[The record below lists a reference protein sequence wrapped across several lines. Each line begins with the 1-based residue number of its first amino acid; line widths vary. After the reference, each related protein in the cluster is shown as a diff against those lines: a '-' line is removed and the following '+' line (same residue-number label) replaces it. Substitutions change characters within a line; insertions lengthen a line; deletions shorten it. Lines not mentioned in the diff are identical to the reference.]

1 MPKNSTKFVPQ
12 GDRHRKGFALLL
24 ALALMSLVF
33 LLVVTLIT
41 YVGAELRLTELRKQ
55 KVLAAGNARMGLMVA
70 IGELQKH
77 AGLDTRLTG
86 TASLLDYDPNTP
98 ELDNVANPYWT
109 GVWKRQSAPPLSPK
123 NLESSS
129 IAPKVDKNGNLLGPP
144 PDVMYDSEFDEH
156 PANEVAWLVSGNEGK
171 NFQGKRRHQWL
182 HEEQNFPDGVANETD
197 DEYRNRV
204 RQDKDADGKPD
215 YFHPVFDDVPD
226 PDSSGSESVWLVNDS
241 VLDPENIDPIL
252 YGKIKVMKTD
262 MTLDHSRLIVP
273 SNSSPSGSPSSPPTS
288 APNNQKPAG
297 AYAYWVGDEGVKTKA
312 NIVNPHKDAD
322 ISSNYGATESN
333 LIVSPEPNL
342 KDGHDLAVD
351 PAYDENRKKVINLT
365 QVNNL
370 SPTYARQGKFTG
382 SDDQQ
387 LKYRFH
393 TLTTHSAGVL
403 SDVSRGGLKRDLTGY
418 FGKPDVEWTLQVNPD
433 GTKIKGD
440 GKMNELPLFHEQVH
454 YLKEFAA
461 GTDKANFW
469 RYGTDAPIDSK
480 NGFMFGPMWN
490 VLRDYYKL
498 YEHFSGNDPYGMSVP
513 PEAPDRFPQRVGDH
527 FVTFDSRPGNKGGSS
542 GNTMQPYLRHHP
554 KFSQYRPNS
563 YNMAHQREEPSNHPI
578 GPVLVEL
585 QHRQIIYTAQT
596 GGGHVLRL
604 AIMPTFALWNP
615 YNVKLSAAR
624 YQMEYEIKGCTIAA
638 YNTKE
643 REVFY
648 KWRIHSQRSS
658 PRHPDPRFVNHVFR
672 NREIDKNG
680 NYYGFWGLDRYN
692 WGDPNSGE
700 PYMDINLNSRYDPGE
715 PFNDKNGNG
724 HHDGGGG
731 HNDEWWTVQNRLWHA
746 DMSQKWGNGDDHNGS
761 DWLAVGDG
769 LQPGSKAASDNFL
782 NFRRRNEAGTFPTF
796 MPYVDDRNGVQHFH
810 PYQIDPHAR
819 RSGRPPLKLQTEA
832 ISFEPG
838 QKLLFCIEPGPKRY
852 QPGTIINM
860 VNHHGSSPLRHVYFE
875 GDASR
880 FSIPGNDPITI
891 RHIVHGAAG
900 FNRNSIEQSH
910 NAIISQPQTIA
921 KGTVLYLMDG
931 SVRRPLQKVNKE
943 FGSHHRIW
951 REDYRRAN
959 DLAQGKLG
967 QRIVSGDGLGYRIR
981 RRLSTT
987 SQRIVFHEFNPRAL
1001 VDSYQDGSGDLW
1013 QVNSFSSRGDHRK
1026 GLLGNRKMGEGEHVE
1041 FYTRYQFDGNSS
1053 QEWAMKQTGQFR
1065 NVSNWNTGP
1074 SGTKFAMP
1082 DIPTPDRAGRYYGHM
1097 GHSHNMSSPANLPT
1111 TPRLALFDVPRQPM
1125 LSIAQFQHANL
1136 SWYSHSPAYVVG
1148 NSYATGQ
1155 VARYKKW
1162 GRVSR
1167 IIWQPEAP
1175 ESPRNYMD
1183 RNKDPTGS
1191 LFNHAHG
1198 DRSGWWWDTRNYDD
1212 GMGVLRD
1219 TNSEVEHQNITIDQ
1233 SVYANETLFDGYYFS
1248 SVPTVEVD
1256 SSFSQREIDDNTPLR
1271 NGRLLYYRDKGQ
1283 SPEISELRAPE
1294 TANANLLVNGMFNIN
1309 STSVAA
1315 WMAQLASLSGKTAKM
1330 LDVQDQ
1336 HMLSGSAGSSQT
1348 INFSAGKFPFLRHT
1362 APFGEEI
1369 PPASQGANPNDDY
1382 WTGYVA
1388 LNKDQLRLLAE
1399 KMVTEVKSRGPF
1411 LSLADFINRRIT
1423 KSPEVPGK
1431 PGHHYDLRALKAN
1444 IWPAETP
1451 ETEAGFRGTIQAAI
1465 ANAEFN
1471 HAPVTETITR
1481 AINHDNMGGKTD
1493 FSFPRSVFGDQV
1505 SNRNELIGNPY
1516 WGRGIWMFENNN
1528 QYWDHR
1534 SFDGLGSN
1542 RDIRK
1547 LRTVYKDAYDF
1558 GEAPDNLQAI
1568 ENSTTA
1574 AMMPGWLTQGDVLTP
1589 LAPVISPR
1597 SDTFIIRTYGE
1608 PDEETGIKRFC
1619 EAVVQ
1624 RIPDYVIN
1632 EKDASFEQ
1640 RSSTPTVGDP
1650 AHHRPREPFDDWNGD
1665 GKWTDGEPWLD
1676 LNQNSPNTSK
1686 LNRAQGNEEEEPDL
1700 PGWNTDREILNLTN
1714 RKFGRKFRIIKFRWL
1729 TEEEV

>member
-1 MPKNSTKFVPQ
+1 MPTNHTKPVK
-12 GDRHRKGFALLL
+12 RAHNNRRGFALVL

-41 YVGAELRLTELRKQ
+41 QVGAELRLTELRKQ

-77 AGLDTRLTG
+77 AGLDTRSTG
-86 TASLLDYDPNTP
+86 TASLLDDDPSTP
-98 ELDNVANPYWT
+98 ELEKVANPYWT
-109 GVWKRQSAPPLSPK
+109 GIWKRQSAPPLSPK

-129 IAPKVDKNGNLLGPP
+129 MAPKVDKDGNLLGDP
-144 PDVMYDSEFDEH
+144 PDVMYDSEFDDH

-171 NFQGKRRHQWL
+171 KFQGKRRHQWL
-182 HEEQNFPDGVANETD
+182 HDDDETD
-197 DEYRNRV
+197 DQYRSRI
-204 RQDKDADGKPD
+204 REDKDSDGKPD

-226 PDSSGSESVWLVNDS
+226 PDSSGSESVWIVNNS
-241 VLDPENIDPIL
+241 VLDPENIDPVL
-252 YGKIKVMKTD
+252 YGKVKVMKTE
-262 MTLDHSRLIVP
+262 MTLDHSQIVPP
-273 SNSSPSGSPSSPPTS
+273 SNSSPTGSPGSPPIS
-288 APNNQKPAG
+288 SPNNQRSAG

-312 NIVNPHKDAD
+312 NVVNPHKDAD
-322 ISSNYGATESN
+322 ISSNYGAAESN

-342 KDGHDLAVD
+342 KDGHDLVVD
-351 PAYDENRKKVINLT
+351 PAYDENRRKVINLT
-365 QVNNL
+365 DIDNL
-370 SPTYARQGKFTG
+370 SPTYAGQGQLTG
-382 SDDQQ
+382 SDDEQ

-393 TLTTHSAGVL
+393 TLTTHSAGIL
-403 SDVSRGGLKRDLTGY
+403 SDVSHGGLKRDLTGY
-418 FGKPDVEWTLQVNPD
+418 FGKPDDDWTLIRNPD
-433 GTKIKGD
+433 GTNIKGD
-440 GKMNELPLFHEQVH
+440 GEMNELPLFHEQVH

-469 RYGTDAPIDSK
+469 RYGNDAPIDSK

-554 KFSQYRPNS
+554 KFSQYGPNS
-563 YNMAHQREEPSNHPI
+563 YNMAHRREEPSNHPI

-585 QHRQIIYTAQT
+585 QHRQIIYTAQAGT
-596 GGGHVLRL
+596 DSTLRL

-624 YQMEYEIKGCTIAA
+624 YQMEYKMRDCTIAA

-643 REVFY
+643 REIFY
-648 KWRIHSQRSS
+648 KWSIHSQRNAALHPN
-658 PRHPDPRFVNHVFR
+658 PRYTIH
-672 NREIDKNG
+672 RERARDIDKNG
-680 NYYGFWGLDRYN
+680 NYYGFWGLDQYN
-692 WGDPNSGE
+692 WGDPHAGGE
-700 PYMDINLNSRYDPGE
+700 PYMDINLNSRFDPGE
-715 PFNDKNGNG
+715 PFEDKNGNG
-724 HHDGGGG
+724 SHDGGGG
-731 HNDEWWTVQNRLWHA
+731 ANDEWRTVEHRLWHE
-746 DMSQKWGNGDDHNGS
+746 DMSRRYGNKDDLNGS
-761 DWLAVGDG
+761 DWITNVVRNELM
-769 LQPGSKAASDNFL
+769 PGPLNKAISDNFL
-782 NFRRRNEAGTFPTF
+782 DFRTRNEPGTFPTF
-796 MPYVDDRNGVQHFH
+796 MPYVDNQNRVQHFQ
-810 PYQIDPHAR
+810 PYRSDPTE
-819 RSGRPPLKLQTEA
+819 GGGGNPNLPLKLLTEL

-838 QKLLFCIEPGPKRY
+838 QKLLFCVEPGPNRY
-852 QPGTIINM
+852 QPGTTINM
-860 VNHHGSSPLRHVYFE
+860 VNHHGSSPLHHVYFE

-891 RHIVHGAAG
+891 RHVAHGAEG
-900 FNRNSIEQSH
+900 FNRGDSEQSH
-910 NAIISQPQTIA
+910 NAIISQPQLLA
-921 KGTVLYLMDG
+921 KGIVLYLMDG

-943 FGSHHRIW
+943 FGGDIQLW
-951 REDYRRAN
+951 RDDNRQAN
-959 DLAQGKLG
+959 DLAQSKLP
-967 QRIVSGDGLGYRIR
+967 QRIASGEGLGYRIR
-981 RRLSTT
+981 RKISTT

-1013 QVNSFSSRGDHRK
+1013 QVDSFHRR
-1026 GLLGNRKMGEGEHVE
+1026 GNRQPLLNRQHVE
-1041 FYTRYQFDGNSS
+1041 FYTRYQFDGNST
-1053 QEWAMKQTGQFR
+1053 QEWLLSESGQFR
-1065 NVSNWNTGP
+1065 NVSNWDIAATGN
-1074 SGTKFAMP
+1074 KFAIP
-1082 DIPTPDRAGRYYGHM
+1082 DVPTPDAGRYYGHL
-1097 GHSHNMSSPANLPT
+1097 GHSHSMSSPANLPT

-1136 SWYSHSPAYVVG
+1136 SWYSHSPAYIVG

-1183 RNKDPTGS
+1183 RSKPPIGS
-1191 LFNHAHG
+1191 EFNHVYG
-1198 DRSGWWWDTRNYDD
+1198 IISDWWWDSRNYDH

-1219 TNSEVEHQNITIDQ
+1219 AHSEVEHQNVTIDQ

-1248 SVPTVEVD
+1248 SVPTEEVD

-1369 PPASQGANPNDDY
+1369 PPASQGADPNDDY
-1382 WTGYVA
+1382 WTGYVV

-1399 KMVTEVKSRGPF
+1399 KMVTEVKIRGPF

-1431 PGHHYDLRALKAN
+1431 PGHHYDLRSLKAN

-1465 ANAEFN
+1465 ANAGFN
-1471 HAPVTETITR
+1471 NAPVSETITR
-1481 AINHDNMGGKTD
+1481 AINHDNMGGTTD
-1493 FSFPRSVFGDQV
+1493 FSFRRSIFGEQV

-1516 WGRGIWMFENNN
+1516 WGRGIWMYENDKK
-1528 QYWDHR
+1528 YYDGR
-1534 SFDGLGSN
+1534 SFDGLGAT
-1542 RDIRK
+1542 RDRKK

-1568 ENSTTA
+1568 ESSTTA

-1608 PDEETGIKRFC
+1608 PDEETGIKRYC

-1632 EKDASFEQ
+1632 GQDASFEQ
-1640 RSSTPTVGDP
+1640 RSSIPTPGDP

-1665 GKWTDGEPWLD
+1665 GIWTDGEPWLD

-1686 LNRAQGNEEEEPDL
+1686 LLRAQGNEEEEPDL
-1700 PGWNTDREILNLTN
+1700 PDTGWNSDREILNLTN
-1714 RKFGRKFRIIKFRWL
+1714 RKFGRKFRIVKFRWL

>member
-1 MPKNSTKFVPQ
+1 
-12 GDRHRKGFALLL
+12 
-24 ALALMSLVF
+24 MSLVF

-41 YVGAELRLTELRKQ
+41 QVGAELRLTELRKQ

-77 AGLDTRLTG
+77 AGLDTRSTG
-86 TASLLDYDPNTP
+86 TASLLDDDPSTP
-98 ELDNVANPYWT
+98 ELEKVANPYWT
-109 GVWKRQSAPPLSPK
+109 GIWKRQSAPPLSPK

-129 IAPKVDKNGNLLGPP
+129 MAPKVDKDGNLLGDP
-144 PDVMYDSEFDEH
+144 PDVMYDSEFDDH

-171 NFQGKRRHQWL
+171 KFQGKRRHQWL
-182 HEEQNFPDGVANETD
+182 HDDDETD
-197 DEYRNRV
+197 DQYRSRI
-204 RQDKDADGKPD
+204 REDKDSDGKPD

-226 PDSSGSESVWLVNDS
+226 PDSSGSESVWIVNNS
-241 VLDPENIDPIL
+241 VLDPENIDPVL
-252 YGKIKVMKTD
+252 YGKVKVMKTE
-262 MTLDHSRLIVP
+262 MTLDHSQIVPP
-273 SNSSPSGSPSSPPTS
+273 SNSSPTGSPGSPPTS
-288 APNNQKPAG
+288 SPNNQRSAG

-312 NIVNPHKDAD
+312 NVVNPHKDAD
-322 ISSNYGATESN
+322 ISSNYGAAESN

-342 KDGHDLAVD
+342 KDGHDLVVD
-351 PAYDENRKKVINLT
+351 PAYDENRRKVINLT
-365 QVNNL
+365 DIDNL
-370 SPTYARQGKFTG
+370 SPTYAGQGQLTG
-382 SDDQQ
+382 SDDEQ

-393 TLTTHSAGVL
+393 TLTTHSAGIL
-403 SDVSRGGLKRDLTGY
+403 SDVSHGGLKRDLTGY
-418 FGKPDVEWTLQVNPD
+418 FGKPDDDWTLIRNPD
-433 GTKIKGD
+433 GTNIKGD
-440 GKMNELPLFHEQVH
+440 GEMNELPLFHEQVH

-469 RYGTDAPIDSK
+469 RYGNDAPIDSK

-554 KFSQYRPNS
+554 KFSQYGPNS
-563 YNMAHQREEPSNHPI
+563 YNMAHRREEPSNHPI

-585 QHRQIIYTAQT
+585 QHRQIIYTAQAGT
-596 GGGHVLRL
+596 DSTLRL

-624 YQMEYEIKGCTIAA
+624 YQMEYKMRDCTIAA

-643 REVFY
+643 REIFY
-648 KWRIHSQRSS
+648 KWSIHSQRNAALHPN
-658 PRHPDPRFVNHVFR
+658 PRYTIH
-672 NREIDKNG
+672 RERARDIDKNG

-692 WGDPNSGE
+692 WGDPHAGGE
-700 PYMDINLNSRYDPGE
+700 PYMDINLNSRFDPGE
-715 PFNDKNGNG
+715 PFEDKNGNG
-724 HHDGGGG
+724 SHDGGGG
-731 HNDEWWTVQNRLWHA
+731 ANDEWRTVEHRLWHE
-746 DMSQKWGNGDDHNGS
+746 DMSRRYGNKDDLNGS
-761 DWLAVGDG
+761 DWITNVVRNELM
-769 LQPGSKAASDNFL
+769 PGPLNKAISDNFL
-782 NFRRRNEAGTFPTF
+782 DFRTRNEPGTFPTF
-796 MPYVDDRNGVQHFH
+796 MPYVDNQNRVQHFQ
-810 PYQIDPHAR
+810 PYRSDPTE
-819 RSGRPPLKLQTEA
+819 GGGGNPNLPLKLLTEL

-838 QKLLFCIEPGPKRY
+838 QKLLFCVEPGPNRY
-852 QPGTIINM
+852 QPGTTINM
-860 VNHHGSSPLRHVYFE
+860 VNHHGSSPLHHVYFE

-891 RHIVHGAAG
+891 RHVAHGAEG
-900 FNRNSIEQSH
+900 FNRGDSEQSH
-910 NAIISQPQTIA
+910 NAIISQPQLLA
-921 KGTVLYLMDG
+921 KGIVLYLMDG

-943 FGSHHRIW
+943 FGGDIQLW
-951 REDYRRAN
+951 RDDYRQAN
-959 DLAQGKLG
+959 DLAQSKLP
-967 QRIVSGDGLGYRIR
+967 QRIASGEGLGYRIR
-981 RRLSTT
+981 RKISTT

-1013 QVNSFSSRGDHRK
+1013 QVDSFHRR
-1026 GLLGNRKMGEGEHVE
+1026 GNRQPLLNRQHVE
-1041 FYTRYQFDGNSS
+1041 FYTRYQFDGNST
-1053 QEWAMKQTGQFR
+1053 QEWLLSESGQFR
-1065 NVSNWNTGP
+1065 NVSNWDIAATGN
-1074 SGTKFAMP
+1074 KFAIP
-1082 DIPTPDRAGRYYGHM
+1082 DVPTPDAGRYYGHL
-1097 GHSHNMSSPANLPT
+1097 GHSHSMSSPANLPT

-1136 SWYSHSPAYVVG
+1136 SWYSHSPAYIVG

-1183 RNKDPTGS
+1183 RSKPPIGS
-1191 LFNHAHG
+1191 EFNHVYG
-1198 DRSGWWWDTRNYDD
+1198 IISDWWWDSRNYDH

-1219 TNSEVEHQNITIDQ
+1219 AHSEVEHQNVTIDQ

-1248 SVPTVEVD
+1248 SVPTEEVD

-1369 PPASQGANPNDDY
+1369 PPASQGADPNDDY
-1382 WTGYVA
+1382 WTGYVV

-1399 KMVTEVKSRGPF
+1399 KMVTEVKIRGPF

-1431 PGHHYDLRALKAN
+1431 PGHHYDLRSLKAN

-1465 ANAEFN
+1465 ANAGFN
-1471 HAPVTETITR
+1471 NAPVSETITR
-1481 AINHDNMGGKTD
+1481 AINHDNMGGTTD
-1493 FSFPRSVFGDQV
+1493 FSFRRSIFGEQV

-1516 WGRGIWMFENNN
+1516 WGRGIWMYENDKK
-1528 QYWDHR
+1528 YYDGR
-1534 SFDGLGSN
+1534 SFDGLGAT
-1542 RDIRK
+1542 RDRKK

-1568 ENSTTA
+1568 ESSTTA

-1608 PDEETGIKRFC
+1608 PDEETGIKRYC

-1632 EKDASFEQ
+1632 GQDASFEQ
-1640 RSSTPTVGDP
+1640 RSSIPTPGDP
-1650 AHHRPREPFDDWNGD
+1650 AHHRPTEPFDDWNGD
-1665 GKWTDGEPWLD
+1665 GIWTDGEPWLD

-1686 LNRAQGNEEEEPDL
+1686 LLRAQGNEEEEPDL
-1700 PGWNTDREILNLTN
+1700 PDTGWNSDREILNLTN
-1714 RKFGRKFRIIKFRWL
+1714 RKFGRKFRIVKFRWL

>member
-1 MPKNSTKFVPQ
+1 LPTNHIKPVKRGHNN
-12 GDRHRKGFALLL
+12 RRGFALVL

-41 YVGAELRLTELRKQ
+41 QVGAELRLTELRKQ

-77 AGLDTRLTG
+77 AGLDTRSTG
-86 TASLLDYDPNTP
+86 TASLLDDDPSTP
-98 ELDNVANPYWT
+98 ELEKVANPYWT
-109 GVWKRQSAPPLSPK
+109 GIWKRQSAPPLSPK

-129 IAPKVDKNGNLLGPP
+129 MAPKVDKDGNLLGDP
-144 PDVMYDSEFDEH
+144 PDVMYDSEFDDH

-171 NFQGKRRHQWL
+171 KFQGKRRHQWL
-182 HEEQNFPDGVANETD
+182 HDDDETD
-197 DEYRNRV
+197 DQYRSRI
-204 RQDKDADGKPD
+204 REDKDSDGKPD

-226 PDSSGSESVWLVNDS
+226 PDSSGSESVWIVNNS
-241 VLDPENIDPIL
+241 VLDPENIDPVL
-252 YGKIKVMKTD
+252 YGKVKVMKTE
-262 MTLDHSRLIVP
+262 MTLDHSQIVPP
-273 SNSSPSGSPSSPPTS
+273 SNSSPTGSPGSPPIS
-288 APNNQKPAG
+288 SPNNQRSAG

-312 NIVNPHKDAD
+312 NVVNPHKDAD
-322 ISSNYGATESN
+322 ISSNYGAAESN

-342 KDGHDLAVD
+342 KDGHDLVVD
-351 PAYDENRKKVINLT
+351 PAYDENRRKVINLT
-365 QVNNL
+365 DIDNL
-370 SPTYARQGKFTG
+370 SPTYAGQGQLTG
-382 SDDQQ
+382 SDDEQ

-393 TLTTHSAGVL
+393 TLTTHSAGIL
-403 SDVSRGGLKRDLTGY
+403 SDVSHGGLKRDLTGY
-418 FGKPDVEWTLQVNPD
+418 FGKPDDDWTLIRNPD
-433 GTKIKGD
+433 GTNIKGD
-440 GKMNELPLFHEQVH
+440 GEMNELPLFHEQVH

-469 RYGTDAPIDSK
+469 RYGNDAPIDSK

-554 KFSQYRPNS
+554 KFSQYGPNS
-563 YNMAHQREEPSNHPI
+563 YNMAHRREEPSNHPI

-585 QHRQIIYTAQT
+585 QHRQIIYTAQAGT
-596 GGGHVLRL
+596 DSTLRL

-624 YQMEYEIKGCTIAA
+624 YQMEYKMRDCTIAA

-643 REVFY
+643 REIFY
-648 KWRIHSQRSS
+648 KWSIHSQRNAALHPN
-658 PRHPDPRFVNHVFR
+658 PRYTIH
-672 NREIDKNG
+672 RERARDIDKNG

-692 WGDPNSGE
+692 WGDPHAGGE
-700 PYMDINLNSRYDPGE
+700 PYMDINLNSRFDPGE
-715 PFNDKNGNG
+715 PFEDKNGNG
-724 HHDGGGG
+724 SHDGGGG
-731 HNDEWWTVQNRLWHA
+731 ANDEWRTVEHRLWHE
-746 DMSQKWGNGDDHNGS
+746 DMSRRYGNKDDLNGS
-761 DWLAVGDG
+761 DWITNVVRNELM
-769 LQPGSKAASDNFL
+769 PGPLNKAISDNFL
-782 NFRRRNEAGTFPTF
+782 DFRTRNEPGTFPTF
-796 MPYVDDRNGVQHFH
+796 MPYVDNQNRVQHFQ
-810 PYQIDPHAR
+810 PYRSDPTE
-819 RSGRPPLKLQTEA
+819 GGGGNPNLPLKLLTEL

-838 QKLLFCIEPGPKRY
+838 QKLLFCVEPGPNRY
-852 QPGTIINM
+852 QPGTTINM
-860 VNHHGSSPLRHVYFE
+860 VNHHGSSPLHHVYFE

-891 RHIVHGAAG
+891 RHVAHGAEG
-900 FNRNSIEQSH
+900 FNRGDSEQSH
-910 NAIISQPQTIA
+910 NAIISQPQLLA
-921 KGTVLYLMDG
+921 KGIVLYLMDG

-943 FGSHHRIW
+943 FGGDIQLW
-951 REDYRRAN
+951 RDDYRQAN
-959 DLAQGKLG
+959 DLAQSKLP
-967 QRIVSGDGLGYRIR
+967 QRIASGEGLGYRIR
-981 RRLSTT
+981 RKISTT

-1013 QVNSFSSRGDHRK
+1013 QVDSFHRR
-1026 GLLGNRKMGEGEHVE
+1026 GNRQPLLNRQHVE
-1041 FYTRYQFDGNSS
+1041 FYTRYQFDGNST
-1053 QEWAMKQTGQFR
+1053 QEWLLSESGQFR
-1065 NVSNWNTGP
+1065 NVSNWDIAATGN
-1074 SGTKFAMP
+1074 KFAIP
-1082 DIPTPDRAGRYYGHM
+1082 DVPTPDAGRYYGHL
-1097 GHSHNMSSPANLPT
+1097 GHSHSMSSPANLPT

-1136 SWYSHSPAYVVG
+1136 SWYSHSPAYIVG

-1183 RNKDPTGS
+1183 RSKPPIGS
-1191 LFNHAHG
+1191 EFNHVYG
-1198 DRSGWWWDTRNYDD
+1198 IISDWWWDSRNYDH

-1219 TNSEVEHQNITIDQ
+1219 AHSEVEHQNVTIDQ

-1248 SVPTVEVD
+1248 SVPTEEVD

-1369 PPASQGANPNDDY
+1369 PPASQGADPNDDY
-1382 WTGYVA
+1382 WTGYVV

-1399 KMVTEVKSRGPF
+1399 KMVTEVKIRGPF

-1431 PGHHYDLRALKAN
+1431 PGHHYDLRSLKAN

-1465 ANAEFN
+1465 ANAGFN
-1471 HAPVTETITR
+1471 NAPVSETITR
-1481 AINHDNMGGKTD
+1481 AINHDNMGGTTD
-1493 FSFPRSVFGDQV
+1493 FSFRRSIFGEQV

-1516 WGRGIWMFENNN
+1516 WGRGIWMYENDKK
-1528 QYWDHR
+1528 YYDGR
-1534 SFDGLGSN
+1534 SFDGLGAT
-1542 RDIRK
+1542 RDRKK

-1568 ENSTTA
+1568 ESSTTA

-1608 PDEETGIKRFC
+1608 PDEETGIKRYC

-1632 EKDASFEQ
+1632 GQDASFEQ
-1640 RSSTPTVGDP
+1640 RSSTPTPGDP

-1665 GKWTDGEPWLD
+1665 GIWTDGEPWLD

-1686 LNRAQGNEEEEPDL
+1686 LLRAQGNEEEEPDL
-1700 PGWNTDREILNLTN
+1700 PDTGWNSDREILNLTN
-1714 RKFGRKFRIIKFRWL
+1714 RKFGRKFRIVKFRWL